1 MEEVNMGTGTIVYY
15 VSDSGFGHI
24 TRSLAIIKSII
35 KLSDLTVELV
45 CGESQIEYARV
56 FLHKYLE
63 RVNFTVL
70 KTEVG
75 TILKDNSFEFDVDAT
90 SLSIKNYLQTLPLLV
105 EKEVQRLEKL
115 NIALVITDITILAT
129 LVAKKIGVHVVAISN
144 YTFYHRFRKIGI
156 EESLIK
162 PFYDNLNS
170 VDCLYEFKYSD
181 DMSEFTCPKE
191 TVGIV
196 ARRVNN
202 LASSDFKHRYW
213 PSAYISVGQVAKR
226 EAIKLDFPGGH
237 VYATGKTQVEGNA
250 RILKLPARIG
260 HSQDYI
266 SASSI
271 AVIKPGWSQVVE
283 CLIAGIPFAVINF
296 NPIED
301 GEIIEKLVAEN
312 RCLVVQEEEL
322 DNLDIKNLNIRAA
335 SLRNEK
341 LANDVEDIATRFTK
355 RAITTI

>member
-1 MEEVNMGTGTIVYY
+1 MGTIVYY

-24 TRSLAIIKSII
+24 TRSLAIIKHII
-35 KLSDLTVELV
+35 KFSDLNVELI

-56 FLHKYLE
+56 FLHKYLS

-75 TILKDNSFEFDVDAT
+75 TVLKDNSFEYDIDAT
-90 SLSIKNYLQTLPLLV
+90 SLYIKNYMETLPLLV
-105 EKEVQRLEKL
+105 EKEVRRLEKYEV
-115 NIALVITDITILAT
+115 ALVITDITILGV
-129 LVAKKIGVHVVAISN
+129 LVAKQIGAQVIAISN
-144 YTFYHRFRKIGI
+144 YTFYHRFKKIGI
-156 EESLIK
+156 DESLIA
-162 PFYDNLNS
+162 PLYDAINS
-170 VDCLYEFKYSD
+170 VDCFYEFAYAD

-191 TVGIV
+191 QVGVV

-226 EAIKLDFPGGH
+226 EVIKLDFPGGH
-237 VYATGKTQVEGNA
+237 IYTTGKTQVEGNA

-296 NPIED
+296 NEIED
-301 GEIIEKLVAEN
+301 GEIIEKLVSEN
-312 RCLVVQEEEL
+312 RCLVVDEKEL
-322 DNLDIKNLNIRAA
+322 DNLDIKDLNIRAA

-341 LANDVEDIATRFTK
+341 LPNHVEEIAKKFIGCVNAK
-355 RAITTI
+355 V